1 MTLKIGLIGVI
12 LLIAVHFKAQQEL
25 SVESINFW
33 KPVADTFS
41 YFNHQDSLL
50 ASYSI
55 PQSFK
60 KPSTWLEAQK
70 EYRFYSSN
78 DTLGFSLGSVLEII
92 DTEKAFWKVCAAKT
106 WCYAHPLEVFP
117 HLICR
122 LSNKTKIGLV
132 NTADLIVW
140 DRIQTGELIF
150 YGHGGGMQEDIFTIA
165 GRASWILNWMT
176 GENFS
181 SVGIELTPAL
191 AREYQAA
198 WVRYIQT
205 NSK

>member
-1 MTLKIGLIGVI
+1 MIRI
-12 LLIAVHFKAQQEL
+12 LLAGILLLLGVRLSAQQEIT
-25 SVESINFW
+25 VESIDFW

-41 YFNHQDSLL
+41 YFNHQDSLR
-50 ASYSI
+50 ASYSL
-55 PQSFK
+55 PPSFK
-60 KPSTWLEAQK
+60 KPSPWIEEQH

-78 DTLGFSLGSVLEII
+78 DTLGFSLDSVLQII
-92 DTEKAFWKVCAAKT
+92 DTEKDFWRLCAAKT
-106 WCYAHPLEVFP
+106 WCFAHPSEVFP

-122 LSNKTKIGLV
+122 LSNKTKIGLE
-132 NTADLIVW
+132 NTADLIIW
-140 DRIQTGELIF
+140 DRIRSGELKF

-176 GENFS
+176 GENFA

-198 WVRYIQT
+198 WVRYIET
-205 NSK
+205 NSQ

>member
-1 MTLKIGLIGVI
+1 MIRI
-12 LLIAVHFKAQQEL
+12 LLAGILLLLGVRLSAQQEIT
-25 SVESINFW
+25 VESIDFW

-41 YFNHQDSLL
+41 YFNHQDSLR
-50 ASYSI
+50 ASYSL
-55 PQSFK
+55 PPSFK
-60 KPSTWLEAQK
+60 KPSAWIEEQH

-78 DTLGFSLGSVLEII
+78 DTLGFSLDSVLQII
-92 DTEKAFWKVCAAKT
+92 DSEQEFWRLCATKT
-106 WCYAHPLEVFP
+106 WCFAHPSEVFP

-132 NTADLIVW
+132 KTADLIIW
-140 DRIQTGELIF
+140 DRIRSGELKF
-150 YGHGGGMQEDIFTIA
+150 YGHGGGMQEDIFTVA

-176 GENFS
+176 GENFA

-198 WVRYIQT
+198 WVRYIET
-205 NSK
+205 NSQ

>member
-1 MTLKIGLIGVI
+1 MIRI
-12 LLIAVHFKAQQEL
+12 LLAGILLLLAVRLTAQQEIT
-25 SVESINFW
+25 VESIDFW
-33 KPVADTFS
+33 KPVADTFP
-41 YFNHQDSLL
+41 YFNHQDSLR
-50 ASYSI
+50 ASYSL
-55 PQSFK
+55 PQRFK
-60 KPSTWLEAQK
+60 KPTAWIEEQH

-78 DTLGFSLGSVLEII
+78 DTVGFSLNSVLEII
-92 DTEKAFWKVCAAKT
+92 DTEQEFWRLCAAKT
-106 WCYAHPLEVFP
+106 WCFAHPSEVFP

-132 NTADLIVW
+132 NTPDLIIW
-140 DRIQTGELIF
+140 DRIRSGELKF

-176 GENFS
+176 GESFA

-191 AREYQAA
+191 AQEYQEA
-198 WVRYIQT
+198 WVQYIQS

>member
-1 MTLKIGLIGVI
+1 MLLAGI
-12 LLIAVHFKAQQEL
+12 LLLLAVRLTAQQEIT
-25 SVESINFW
+25 VESIDFW
-33 KPVADTFS
+33 QPVTDTFS
-41 YFNHQDSLL
+41 YFNYQDSLR
-50 ASYSI
+50 ASYSL
-55 PQSFK
+55 PPTFK

-78 DTLGFSLGSVLEII
+78 DTLGFSLDSVLQII
-92 DTEKAFWKVCAAKT
+92 DSEKEFWRLCSAKT
-106 WCYAHPLEVFP
+106 WCFAHPYEVFP

-132 NTADLIVW
+132 NTADLIIW
-140 DRIQTGELIF
+140 DRIRSGELKF

-176 GENFS
+176 GEDFA

-198 WVRYIQT
+198 WVRYIET

>member
-1 MTLKIGLIGVI
+1 MIKI
-12 LLIAVHFKAQQEL
+12 LLAGIILLLAVRLSAQQEIT
-25 SVESINFW
+25 VETIDFW
-33 KPVADTFS
+33 KPVADTFPN
-41 YFNHQDSLL
+41 FNHQDSLRY
-50 ASYSI
+50 SYSL
-55 PQSFK
+55 PPSFK
-60 KPSTWLEAQK
+60 KPTAWIEEQN

-78 DTLGFSLGSVLEII
+78 DTVGFSLNSVLEII
-92 DTEKAFWKVCAAKT
+92 DTEQEFWRLCAAKT
-106 WCYAHPLEVFP
+106 WCFAHPSEVFP

-132 NTADLIVW
+132 NTADLIIW
-140 DRIQTGELIF
+140 DRIRSGELKF

-176 GENFS
+176 GESFA

-191 AREYQAA
+191 AQEYQEA
-198 WVRYIQT
+198 WVQYIQS

>member
-1 MTLKIGLIGVI
+1 MTLKTGLIGVI
-12 LLIAVHFKAQQEL
+12 LLIAVHFKAQQEFT
-25 SVESINFW
+25 VESIDFW
-33 KPVADTFS
+33 KPAADTFS
-41 YFNHQDSLL
+41 YFNNQDSLR
-50 ASYSI
+50 ASYSL
-55 PQSFK
+55 PQTFK
-60 KPSTWLEAQK
+60 KPSAWIEAQD

-106 WCYAHPLEVFP
+106 WCFAHSSEVFP

-132 NTADLIVW
+132 NAADLIVW
-140 DRIQTGELIF
+140 DRIQTGELKF
-150 YGHGGGMQEDIFTIA
+150 YGHGGGMQEDVFTVA

-176 GENFS
+176 GENFA
-181 SVGIELTPAL
+181 SVGIELTPTL
-191 AREYQAA
+191 AREYQKA
-198 WVRYIQT
+198 WVQYIQT